1 MRRLSRCP
9 LAFLLFVVWVS
20 SGCQF
25 FGQRSSLAT
34 HYNLPLTVQLR
45 MDHSIAAA
53 SLDYRDACG
62 QALTLPIR
70 DGLETQLKKR
80 MGQVFERVHLEPGP
94 STGAVDG
101 VVDTARW
108 ICSFLVRPINP
119 SLRRWRWGWSF
130 RIPITTARSL

>member
-25 FGQRSSLAT
+25 FGQRSSLPT

-80 MGQVFERVHLEPGP
+80 MGQVFERVQAHRLVPWM
-94 STGAVDG
+94 VW
-101 VVDTARW
+101 W
-108 ICSFLVRPINP
+108 IPR
-119 SLRRWRWGWSF
+119 
-130 RIPITTARSL
+130 